1 MTWKPMSSMRVGKKV
16 RCCNALVLNPRLSA
30 LRRRVSRSGGERIK
44 VGRCEAKSLCP
55 NAQTK
60 THVSTSLQSH
70 FAAGGKHTLCPSCGV
85 GAAKCVPTTRP
96 VRPVRPTAAA
106 PAGCKATCG
115 NGTVGM
121 QGPDT
126 YTGVVQEWGAAPG
139 HVCECR
145 CSTQAGACPV
155 KAAGARSR

>member
-1 MTWKPMSSMRVGKKV
+1 MR
-16 RCCNALVLNPRLSA
+16 RLGDVESEA
-30 LRRRVSRSGGERIK
+30 ECTEAKRRRGSKS
-44 VGRCEAKSLCP
+44 VGAKPRACP

-85 GAAKCVPTTRP
+85 GAAKRVPTTRP

-145 CSTQAGACPV
+145 CATHAGACPV